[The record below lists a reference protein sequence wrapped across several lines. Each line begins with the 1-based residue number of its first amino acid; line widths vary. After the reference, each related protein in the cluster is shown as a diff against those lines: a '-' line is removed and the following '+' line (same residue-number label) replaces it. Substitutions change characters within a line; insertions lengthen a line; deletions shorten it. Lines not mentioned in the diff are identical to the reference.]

1 MYFIHMILSFCQIQ
15 HEEACLDHVRLN
27 EMYFSL
33 FDNINATTEP
43 TSDE

>member
-1 MYFIHMILSFCQIQ
+1 MYVIRMILAFSCVMY
-15 HEEACLDHVRLN
+15 EEAYWNQVSIN

-33 FDNINATTEP
+33 FDNINAKTET